1 MASNWDII
9 KARTAAAGGPLA
21 TDSAIK
27 IAERLWDSI
36 SSWIDN
42 GNLSWTD
49 RTYNLRDSIA
59 CGVYENGV
67 LIRLL
72 TMPDK
77 KGSPKQYYYHKMRMT
92 ADGMR
97 LVRET
102 FTLRPFTQSGVHIV
116 FRCPLNYGFFLE
128 YGLGPNKLGSGDETK
143 VGYGWWSNE
152 LVPQIK
158 KEYKRIVNELVNN

>member
-1 MASNWDII
+1 MSSNWDII
-9 KARTAAAGGPLA
+9 KKEIASRAGFLA
-21 TDSAIK
+21 TESAIVVADK
-27 IAERLWDSI
+27 LWASI
-36 SSWIDN
+36 SGWIDG

-49 RTYNLRDSIA
+49 RSYNLRDSIA
-59 CGVYENGV
+59 CGVYENGALV
-67 LIRLL
+67 RLF
-72 TMPDK
+72 TMPNK
-77 KGSPKQYYYHKMRMT
+77 KGTPKQYYYHKMRMT

-102 FTLRPFTQSGVHIV
+102 FLLRPFAQPGVYIV

-143 VGYGWWSNE
+143 TGFGWWSNE

-158 KEYKRIVNELVNN
+158 KEYRRIVNEFVNN